1 MFICSL
7 RPKAIVKKLLFLA
20 VIAAAVFLLLTLLK
34 ISSRQENDPGSIPQA
49 SQTHETEAPNNLA
62 RITFLKSYGWEVSEE
77 PSEVV
82 SVVIPQTF
90 GDVYENYNAIQT
102 AQGFDLSGYRGKEV
116 RRYTYEVLNY
126 PGQKDYIRAN
136 LLIYRG
142 KVIGGDICSIFAE
155 NGFMHGFAYPEQL
168 PPPQKG
174 ARAQLC
180 AGPLCCFFIPPAG
193 QSPAP
198 PPARSSAQPPRAAHL
213 SAARL
218 CPAAAS
224 GRSACSP
231 NAAHS

>member
-20 VIAAAVFLLLTLLK
+20 VIVTAIFLLLTLLK
-34 ISSRQENDPGSIPQA
+34 ISSRQENDPGSTPQA

-155 NGFMHGFAYPEQL
+155 NGFMHGFAYPEQ
-168 PPPQKG
+168 
-174 ARAQLC
+174 QL
-180 AGPLCCFFIPPAG
+180 
-193 QSPAP
+193 
-198 PPARSSAQPPRAAHL
+198 
-213 SAARL
+213 
-218 CPAAAS
+218 
-224 GRSACSP
+224 
-231 NAAHS
+231 

>member
-1 MFICSL
+1 M
-7 RPKAIVKKLLFLA
+7 
-20 VIAAAVFLLLTLLK
+20 LK
-34 ISSRQENDPGSIPQA
+34 ISSRQENDPGSTPQA
-49 SQTHETEAPNNLA
+49 SQTHEAEAPNNLA

-155 NGFMHGFAYPEQL
+155 NGFMHGFAYPEQ
-168 PPPQKG
+168 
-174 ARAQLC
+174 QL
-180 AGPLCCFFIPPAG
+180 
-193 QSPAP
+193 
-198 PPARSSAQPPRAAHL
+198 
-213 SAARL
+213 
-218 CPAAAS
+218 
-224 GRSACSP
+224 
-231 NAAHS
+231 